1 MTALWWGCAF
11 LAGAVIGW
19 PALPGVSLLSLAL
32 VIRSMVTSSPR
43 RTLFVGVG
51 LILMASLGVV
61 RSAGGEPGSFSE
73 LLDARAVRGEVQGGV
88 TRAAGRQRF
97 VLRGEAFLDGKG
109 DWIEF
114 GSSVRVSALA
124 LPEVHAGDS
133 VRVDGRIDPVAALS
147 GGFRSYLEQQAI
159 AGSMYAQSLLRVGSD
174 SGGIRIFDTARER
187 MDGVLQGA
195 VPGDAGALLAGL
207 VTGDDE
213 SLSEQRRQAF
223 RIAGLTHV
231 TAISGSNV
239 ALLSTVLAGRRASSG
254 RRRKGWLVVVVAAI
268 WGYAA
273 IVQLEPPVVR
283 ASITASLALIGV
295 QFGRRVDYV
304 TLTVLSAVAMVLVK
318 PSYIGGLAFQLSFVS
333 ATALLLSVQGG
344 EAGMLTGQIK
354 RAVIAVT
361 TAQVAILPLVLPL
374 QQHVSMT
381 SIPANLI
388 VGPLVAVAFALGLL
402 ASVAGLIWLPA
413 GAAMAATAGILT
425 DLILRI
431 VDLFGTP
438 RAMVPLWS
446 VSLETIMIMA
456 LLTATAVWAISDEGR
471 RVVHRWIA
479 ERHGDSHQS
488 TPIC

>member
-1 MTALWWGCAF
+1 
-11 LAGAVIGW
+11 
-19 PALPGVSLLSLAL
+19 
-32 VIRSMVTSSPR
+32 
-43 RTLFVGVG
+43 
-51 LILMASLGVV
+51 MASLGAV
-61 RSAGGEPGSFSE
+61 RAAGVETGSDSE
-73 LLDARAVRGEVQGGV
+73 LLDARAIRGEVDGGV
-88 TRAAGRQRF
+88 TRAGGRQRF
-97 VLRGEAFLDGKG
+97 VLRGEEFLDGNG
-109 DWIEF
+109 DWTA
-114 GSSVRVSALA
+114 SQSRVRVSAKP

-133 VRVDGRIDPVAALS
+133 VRVDGRVDPAEAMP
-147 GGFRSYLEQQAI
+147 GGFRSYLEQQEI
-159 AGSMYAQSLLRVGSD
+159 AGSMYAQSLLKVGSG
-174 SGGIRIFDTARER
+174 SGGLRPFDRARER
-187 MDGVLQGA
+187 MDGVLKGA

-213 SLSEQRRQAF
+213 SLSEPRRQAF

-254 RRRKGWLVVVVAAI
+254 RRRKGWLVVVVVAI

-304 TLTVLSAVAMVLVK
+304 TLTVLSAVGMVFVK
-318 PSYIGGLAFQLSFVS
+318 PSYVEGLAFQLSFVS
-333 ATALLLSVQGG
+333 ATALILSVQGG

-354 RAVIAVT
+354 RAVVAVT
-361 TAQVAILPLVLPL
+361 TAHFAILPFVLPL
-374 QQHVSMT
+374 QHYVSLT
-381 SIPANLI
+381 AIPANLI

-413 GAAMAATAGILT
+413 GAAVAATAGILT
-425 DLILRI
+425 ELILRI

-438 RAMVPLWS
+438 HAMVPLWN
-446 VSLETIMIMA
+446 VSLKTIMIIA
-456 LLTATAVWAISDEGR
+456 LLTATAVWAGSDEGR

-479 ERHGDSHQS
+479 ERRTERHAR
-488 TPIC
+488 PPVR